1 MTYDRQKHYNCLELP
16 KVLALLADLTC
27 CEDARD
33 FSKKIVPQTN
43 LPLAKALLS
52 QTRDAH
58 MLLAR
63 FGGPSFGGLR
73 NVDGALSRAAA
84 GSTLTMKELLDVA
97 GVLRAIRSISSYRES
112 NGGEETVL
120 DVFFGSL
127 RPNSYLE
134 TSISSAILS
143 EDEMAD
149 NASPALAKIRRDIRA
164 KEASVREKLEKLV
177 RSNSQKY
184 LQENIITMR
193 NGRYV
198 VPVKNEYRSE
208 IAGLVH
214 DTSSS
219 GATVFIEPV
228 AVVEAN
234 NDIKILRSEEIDEMD
249 RILAELSSDV
259 GDFAETIKSSY
270 ECAVELNVIFSKA
283 QLAYKMKASVPELN
297 DKGII
302 DLKQARHPL
311 IASEKVVPVDIR
323 LGEDFDTL
331 VITGPNTGGKTVA
344 IKTVGLLTLMA
355 MCGLMLPVNDRSRI
369 SVFDHVLADI
379 GDEQSIE
386 QSLSTFSSHMT
397 NIIEMQKIADDKSL
411 VLIDE
416 LGAGTDPVEGAAL
429 ATAILE
435 DLHFKGSKIAATTH
449 YAELKIYALE
459 SPRIEN
465 GSCEFDVATLRPTYR
480 LLIGIP
486 GKSNAFAISE
496 KLGMERRIVE
506 RGEELV
512 SSESKTFENVVD
524 KLEDTRKNLEK
535 ELKKAD
541 EELRKAQELK
551 NKAQQ
556 ELQNIEKQRKNELDA
571 AKNSAVKIVEQAK
584 GEAYAMLEELEKIKK
599 EQKNKNA
606 DELLRQARAAVKKGV
621 DSLYDAADPVVTRFE
636 NDENYVLPR
645 PLKSGDSVLIYDI
658 NETASVISVD
668 EKKKT
673 AIVLAGNLKTRVKI
687 SNLRLLDSK
696 PKHRQEKPRSVSSSG
711 FENRRDAKAET
722 KVDLRGMTAD
732 EAIDTLDKYI
742 DTAYRLGIGEFTV
755 VHGKGTGVL
764 RKAVNQYLRGNSY
777 IKSYRLGVYG
787 EGEDGVTI
795 VTLR

>member
-1 MTYDRQKHYNCLELP
+1 
-16 KVLALLADLTC
+16 
-27 CEDARD
+27 
-33 FSKKIVPQTN
+33 
-43 LPLAKALLS
+43 
-52 QTRDAH
+52 
-58 MLLAR
+58 
-63 FGGPSFGGLR
+63 
-73 NVDGALSRAAA
+73 
-84 GSTLTMKELLDVA
+84 
-97 GVLRAIRSISSYRES
+97 
-112 NGGEETVL
+112 
-120 DVFFGSL
+120 
-127 RPNSYLE
+127 
-134 TSISSAILS
+134 
-143 EDEMAD
+143 
-149 NASPALAKIRRDIRA
+149 
-164 KEASVREKLEKLV
+164 
-177 RSNSQKY
+177 
-184 LQENIITMR
+184 
-193 NGRYV
+193 
-198 VPVKNEYRSE
+198 
-208 IAGLVH
+208 
-214 DTSSS
+214 
-219 GATVFIEPV
+219 
-228 AVVEAN
+228 
-234 NDIKILRSEEIDEMD
+234 
-249 RILAELSSDV
+249 
-259 GDFAETIKSSY
+259 
-270 ECAVELNVIFSKA
+270 
-283 QLAYKMKASVPELN
+283 
-297 DKGII
+297 
-302 DLKQARHPL
+302 
-311 IASEKVVPVDIR
+311 
-323 LGEDFDTL
+323 FDTL

-386 QSLSTFSSHMT
+386 QSRSTFSSHMT

-584 GEAYAMLEELEKIKK
+584 REAYAMLEELEKIKK

-673 AIVLAGNLKTRVKI
+673 AEVLAGNLKTRVKI

-696 PKHRQEKPRSVSSSG
+696 PKPRQDKPRSVSSSG

-777 IKSYRLGVYG
+777 IKSFRLGVYG